1 MIAAPF
7 RNENGGA
14 AGGMISNVIDI
25 GKWDSALLAGEIL
38 DSATLERME
47 TALPQANGTY
57 SESTLGWFITT
68 LGGYRVVGHGGDSG
82 TGFRTRIS
90 RFVKEQT
97 TIVVLSN
104 GQLCDPLWIV
114 SELAARYV
122 PGYRR

>member
-1 MIAAPF
+1 
-7 RNENGGA
+7 
-14 AGGMISNVIDI
+14 
-25 GKWDSALLAGEIL
+25 
-38 DSATLERME
+38 ME
-47 TALPQANGTY
+47 TPLPLANGTY
-57 SESTLGWFITT
+57 SESGLGWFIAT

-104 GQLCDPLWIV
+104 GQLCDPLWVV